1 MLKRTGSKLAKHV
14 FMKLMKQA
22 GPKVKIESK
31 PRKLTVLEENL
42 AGLKEKLRSGEC
54 SNVKIGLLGQPGAW
68 KSSLL
73 DIICNYSCVPRP
85 VIGHQTNATD
95 WSLSANDSIILNYDH
110 VSFVDTPGYD
120 TKAHPV
126 RSYLNYFPFAELD
139 KIVLLIKGKVHS
151 SDEEVFRKI
160 VNLTPNTAHKL
171 IVVRSFSDNL
181 TDLEKREIAQDF
193 NDKFNIDDKGIKL
206 VFLSDKHKCGID
218 AIKKFIGME

>member
-1 MLKRTGSKLAKHV
+1 MAKSTGSKAAKHLL
-14 FMKLMKQA
+14 KLIKQA
-22 GPKVKIESK
+22 GPKAKIESK

-54 SNVKIGLLGQPGAW
+54 SNVKIGLLGQPGAG

-126 RSYLNYFPFAELD
+126 RSYLNYFPFTELD
-139 KIVLLIKGKVHS
+139 KMVLMIKGKVHS
-151 SDEEVFRKI
+151 SDEEIFRKI
-160 VNLTPNTAHKL
+160 VNLTSNIVDKL
-171 IVVRSFSDNL
+171 IVVRSFSDDL

-193 NDKFNIDDKGIKL
+193 NEKFNLDDKGIKL
-206 VFLSDKHKCGID
+206 VFLSNKHKCGIE